1 MPPEALALALAAA
14 ALHALWNVLL
24 ARVPDVQ
31 AATAAVFSL
40 AVVLYAPVAALSWD
54 VERAALPFI
63 GASALL
69 ELAYLVLLAE
79 AYGRADLSVVYPT
92 ARGLAPVLVLAG
104 SVALL
109 GAGTSPGEVAGVALV
124 AAGVLAVRGVGRERT
139 STGVALGVLIA
150 CCIAAYTVVDS
161 RGVRHA
167 DPIAYV
173 ELVMALP
180 SAAYLAAIL
189 ARGGGPAVRAHLTRP
204 ATTVAALATFGAFGL
219 ALAALERASAA
230 SVAAV
235 RETSVVIAVA
245 LAAAV
250 LGEPVGRGRLVG
262 AVLVAAGVA
271 LVALA

>member
-189 ARGGGPAVRAHLTRP
+189 ARGGGPAVRAHLTRA